1 VAEPRGPQ
9 VRLSGISH
17 RFGTV
22 PVVAPLDLTLA
33 GGQVTALVGPSGC
46 GKSTVLR
53 LIAGLEVPE
62 AGSIAIGGAPPAA
75 VQARGR
81 LAMAFQDPAL
91 LPWRTLAG
99 NVALALK
106 LARRPADPAR
116 VQAMIDRV
124 GLTGHEG
131 LRPAQ
136 LSGGMRQ
143 RAAIARALVTDPEVL
158 LLDEPFGAVDEL
170 TRARLNADLP
180 NLWRGSGATVVLVTH
195 SVREAVRLADRV
207 IVLSSRPARVV
218 ADLPMPPGTDPDT
231 PEGQALVRAVSAALA
246 EGWSDPLTPCRTAA
260 E

>member
-1 VAEPRGPQ
+1 MADRCGPAVALAGVTR
-9 VRLSGISH
+9 S
-17 RFGTV
+17 FGGAEA
-22 PVVAPLDLTLA
+22 VAPLDLTLA
-33 GGQVTALVGPSGC
+33 GGQVSALVGPSGC
-46 GKSTVLR
+46 GKSTILR
-53 LIAGLEVPE
+53 MIAGLETPD
-62 AGSIAIGGAPPAA
+62 AGTIAIGGQPPAA
-75 VQARGR
+75 LQARGG

-99 NVALALK
+99 NVGLALK

-124 GLTGHEG
+124 GLTGHED

-143 RAAIARALVTDPEVL
+143 RAAIARALVTGPEVL

-180 NLWRGSGATVVLVTH
+180 RLWRETGATVVLVTH

-207 IVLSSRPARVV
+207 VVLSSRPARVV
-218 ADLPMPPGTDPDT
+218 ADLAIPPGTDPDT
-231 PEGQALVRAVSAALA
+231 AEGQRQVQAVAAALA
-246 EGWSDPLTPCRTAA
+246 EGWGDPLAPPRRAA